1 MKSLRLLKNFGQKS
15 IHWSALMKQVIKR
28 IEYGLKVL
36 LYKGIFQML
45 FRNKPFTTTLDAQQV
60 ERILI
65 LRRDM
70 FGDMVITTALFKAI
84 QDLNPNIKLD
94 VIASQKGEQVIRHNP
109 RLSSIWIHDKSLL
122 GFWKMILEA
131 RKYRYDAVIC
141 LSISGLTK
149 DGLIANLIAR
159 TAPKFTIRQPKPHSL
174 YQILFNKEVEAN
186 HLKEPLWLSQKRV
199 LDALFGVEYPE
210 ENLTQELYPSPAAE
224 KRVEEFLS
232 QNRLEKKKYV
242 VVNLSARLWYRRWG
256 RANFVAYLREMIY
269 RYADLKFVI
278 TATPDEHELV
288 WGIMDDVRDEHLFRI
303 PNEFGLEEIMLLTKH
318 ALLLVSPDTAN
329 VHIAATYKTPSVIL
343 CTPLSSN
350 VMWIPLHNRHISIYT
365 PTPEPITSIT
375 PEQVIQASETL
386 LREIGIEPKPFEP
399 NAPIDDTLRLPH
411 ALSGLNDAKH
421 SRKSTRLRHTIQ
433 HVRSAVYRWLFG
445 NTPTTRKLNPHKVK
459 RVLIVRNDVLGD
471 MIVSTPIFNAI
482 KAINPAIEID
492 VVASPQ
498 NVSIIENDSRLSHII
513 IYENTWRFWFNL
525 WKLGRKRRYDVVL
538 SLIFGT
544 PQTQGFI
551 ANIASSRETLKLSVQ
566 RQAKYECFF
575 SRTVRVP
582 QEAHISE
589 QWLCVALD
597 AFELNGQ
604 SPSCHITLELHS
616 QPLVEAFLKEKG
628 IDEKKF
634 IVINLSAGKNA
645 VKRWTQAKY
654 GELIDWLS
662 EKLPYSVVLSCAPN
676 EVELMDELAC
686 GRNAV
691 CFYPTSDVR
700 DVADLIR
707 RATLLITPDTGVVH
721 LASATKTPVIA
732 LYSRW
737 VGGEVHRIWTPY
749 QTPHKILIAP
759 RRLPVSFIEVA
770 EVKHAILSLLSEL
783 NLNTQH
789 RTTLAQS

>member
-1 MKSLRLLKNFGQKS
+1 
-15 IHWSALMKQVIKR
+15 MKQVIKR

-36 LYKGIFQML
+36 LYKGVFQAL
-45 FRNKPFTTTLDAQQV
+45 FRNKPFTKTLDAQQV

-70 FGDMVITTALFKAI
+70 FGDMVITTALFNAI
-84 QDLNPNIKLD
+84 QTLNPNIKLD

-159 TAPKFTIRQPKPHSL
+159 TAPKLTIRQPKSHNL
-174 YQILFNKEVEAN
+174 YQILFNKEVDAN

-350 VMWIPLHNRHISIYT
+350 VMWTPLHNRHISIYT

-482 KAINPAIEID
+482 KALNPAIEID

-582 QEAHISE
+582 QDAHISE

-628 IDEKKF
+628 IEEKKF
-634 IVINLSAGKNA
+634 ILINLSAGKNA

-676 EVELMDELAC
+676 ELDFMNDLAQS
-686 GRNAV
+686 RNAV
-691 CFYPTSDVR
+691 CFYPTRDVR
-700 DVADLIR
+700 DIADLIR

>member
-1 MKSLRLLKNFGQKS
+1 
-15 IHWSALMKQVIKR
+15 MKQVIKR

-36 LYKGIFQML
+36 LYKGIFQAL
-45 FRNKPFTTTLDAQQV
+45 FRNKPFTETLDAQKV

-109 RLSSIWIHDKSLL
+109 RLSSIWIHDKSLF
-122 GFWKMILEA
+122 GFWKMIFAA
-131 RKYRYDAVIC
+131 RKHRYDAVIC

-159 TAPKFTIRQPKPHSL
+159 TAPKLTIRQPKAHNL
-174 YQILFNKEVEAN
+174 YQILFNKEVDAN
-186 HLKEPLWLSQKRV
+186 HLKEPLWMSQKRV
-199 LDALFGVEYPE
+199 IDALFGIEYPE
-210 ENLTQELYPSPAAE
+210 EKLTQELYPSPVAE
-224 KRVEEFLS
+224 KRVEEFLAR
-232 QNRLEKKKYV
+232 NGLEKNQYV
-242 VVNLSARLWYRRWG
+242 AVNLSARMWYRRWG

-303 PNEFGLEEIMLLTKH
+303 PSEFGLEEIMLLTKH

-350 VMWIPLHNRHISIYT
+350 VMWTPLHTRHISLYT

-375 PEQVIQASETL
+375 PEQVIHASETL
-386 LREIGIEPKPFEP
+386 LRDIGIEPKPFEP
-399 NAPIDDTLRLPH
+399 NAPFDDTTRLPN
-411 ALSGLNDAKH
+411 ALSGLTDAKANRTPPRVKH
-421 SRKSTRLRHTIQ
+421 MTQ
-433 HVRSAVYRWLFG
+433 QVRSAFYRWLFG
-445 NTPTTRKLNPHKVK
+445 NTPTMRKLNPHDVK
-459 RVLIVRNDVLGD
+459 RVLVVRNDVLGD

-482 KAINPAIEID
+482 KTLNPAIEID
-492 VVASPQ
+492 VVASSQ
-498 NVSIIENDSRLSHII
+498 NVGIIKNDSRLSHII
-513 IYENTWRFWFNL
+513 VYENTWRFWFNF
-525 WKLGRKRRYDVVL
+525 WKLGCKRHYDAVF

-551 ANIASSRETLKLSVQ
+551 ANIASSKKTLKLSVQ

-582 QEAHISE
+582 QDAHISE

-604 SPSCHITLELHS
+604 PPQCNITLELPS
-616 QPLVEAFLKEKG
+616 QPVVETFLKEKG
-628 IDEKKF
+628 IEEKKF
-634 IVINLSAGKNA
+634 IVVNLSAGKNA
-645 VKRWTQAKY
+645 VKRWTHAKY

-662 EKLPYSVVLSCAPN
+662 EKLPYAVVLSCAPN
-676 EVELMDELAC
+676 EIDFMNNLAQS
-686 GRNAV
+686 RNAV

-759 RRLPVSFIEVA
+759 RRLPVSFIEVS
-770 EVKHAILSLLSEL
+770 EVKRAILSLLSEL
-783 NLNTQH
+783 NLNTE
-789 RTTLAQS
+789 RRITLAQP

>member
-1 MKSLRLLKNFGQKS
+1 
-15 IHWSALMKQVIKR
+15 MKQVIKR

-36 LYKGIFQML
+36 LYKGVFQAL
-45 FRNKPFTTTLDAQQV
+45 FRNKPFTKTLDAQQV

-70 FGDMVITTALFKAI
+70 FGDMVITTALFNAI
-84 QDLNPNIKLD
+84 QTLNPNIKLD

-159 TAPKFTIRQPKPHSL
+159 TAPKLTIRQPKSHNL
-174 YQILFNKEVEAN
+174 YQILFNKEVDAN

-350 VMWIPLHNRHISIYT
+350 VMWTPLHNRHISIYT

-482 KAINPAIEID
+482 KALNPAIEID

-582 QEAHISE
+582 QDAHISE

-628 IDEKKF
+628 IEEKKF
-634 IVINLSAGKNA
+634 ILINLSAGKNA

-676 EVELMDELAC
+676 ELDFMNDLAQS
-686 GRNAV
+686 RNAV
-691 CFYPTSDVR
+691 CFYPTRDVR
-700 DVADLIR
+700 DIADLIR

-737 VGGEVHRIWTPY
+737 VGGNVHRIWTPY

>member
-1 MKSLRLLKNFGQKS
+1 
-15 IHWSALMKQVIKR
+15 
-28 IEYGLKVL
+28 
-36 LYKGIFQML
+36 
-45 FRNKPFTTTLDAQQV
+45 
-60 ERILI
+60 
-65 LRRDM
+65 
-70 FGDMVITTALFKAI
+70 
-84 QDLNPNIKLD
+84 
-94 VIASQKGEQVIRHNP
+94 
-109 RLSSIWIHDKSLL
+109 
-122 GFWKMILEA
+122 
-131 RKYRYDAVIC
+131 
-141 LSISGLTK
+141 
-149 DGLIANLIAR
+149 
-159 TAPKFTIRQPKPHSL
+159 
-174 YQILFNKEVEAN
+174 
-186 HLKEPLWLSQKRV
+186 
-199 LDALFGVEYPE
+199 
-210 ENLTQELYPSPAAE
+210 
-224 KRVEEFLS
+224 
-232 QNRLEKKKYV
+232 
-242 VVNLSARLWYRRWG
+242 
-256 RANFVAYLREMIY
+256 
-269 RYADLKFVI
+269 
-278 TATPDEHELV
+278 
-288 WGIMDDVRDEHLFRI
+288 
-303 PNEFGLEEIMLLTKH
+303 
-318 ALLLVSPDTAN
+318 
-329 VHIAATYKTPSVIL
+329 
-343 CTPLSSN
+343 
-350 VMWIPLHNRHISIYT
+350 
-365 PTPEPITSIT
+365 
-375 PEQVIQASETL
+375 
-386 LREIGIEPKPFEP
+386 
-399 NAPIDDTLRLPH
+399 
-411 ALSGLNDAKH
+411 
-421 SRKSTRLRHTIQ
+421 
-433 HVRSAVYRWLFG
+433 VRSAVYRWLFG

-482 KAINPAIEID
+482 KALNPAIEID

-582 QEAHISE
+582 QDAHISE

-628 IDEKKF
+628 IEEKKF
-634 IVINLSAGKNA
+634 ILINLSAGKNA

-676 EVELMDELAC
+676 ELDFMNDLAQS
-686 GRNAV
+686 RNAV
-691 CFYPTSDVR
+691 CFYPTRDVR
-700 DVADLIR
+700 DIADLIR

>member
-1 MKSLRLLKNFGQKS
+1 
-15 IHWSALMKQVIKR
+15 MKQVIKR

-36 LYKGIFQML
+36 LYKGVFQAL
-45 FRNKPFTTTLDAQQV
+45 FRNKPFTKTLDAQQV

-70 FGDMVITTALFKAI
+70 FGDMVITTALFNAI
-84 QDLNPNIKLD
+84 QTLNPNIKLD

-109 RLSSIWIHDKSLL
+109 RLSAIWIHDKSLF

-131 RKYRYDAVIC
+131 RKHRYDAVIC

-159 TAPKFTIRQPKPHSL
+159 TAPKLTIRQPKSHNL

-350 VMWIPLHNRHISIYT
+350 VMWTPLHNRHISIYT

-482 KAINPAIEID
+482 KALNPAIEID

-582 QEAHISE
+582 QDAHISE

-628 IDEKKF
+628 IEEKKF
-634 IVINLSAGKNA
+634 ILINLSAGKNA

-676 EVELMDELAC
+676 ELDFMNDLAQS
-686 GRNAV
+686 RNAV
-691 CFYPTSDVR
+691 CFYPTRDVR
-700 DVADLIR
+700 DIADLIR

-737 VGGEVHRIWTPY
+737 VGGNVHRIWTPY

-770 EVKHAILSLLSEL
+770 EVKHAVLSLLSEL
-783 NLNTQH
+783 HLNTEH

>member
-1 MKSLRLLKNFGQKS
+1 MPLKNFGQKS

-109 RLSSIWIHDKSLL
+109 RLSAIWIHDKSLF

-131 RKYRYDAVIC
+131 RKHCYDAVIC

-159 TAPKFTIRQPKPHSL
+159 TAPKLTIRQPKSHNL
-174 YQILFNKEVEAN
+174 YQILFNKEVDAN

-199 LDALFGVEYPE
+199 LDALFGIEYPE
-210 ENLTQELYPSPAAE
+210 EKLTQELYPSPVAE
-224 KRVEEFLS
+224 KRVEEFLA

-242 VVNLSARLWYRRWG
+242 AVNLSARVWYRRWG

-269 RYADLKFVI
+269 RYADLKFVL
-278 TATPDEHELV
+278 TATPDEEELV
-288 WGIMDDVRDEHLFRI
+288 WGIMDDVRDEHLFRT
-303 PNEFGLEEIMLLTKH
+303 PSEFGLDEVMLLTKH
-318 ALLLVSPDTAN
+318 ALMLVSPDTAN

-350 VMWIPLHNRHISIYT
+350 VMWIPLHNRHISLYT

-375 PEQVIQASETL
+375 PAEVLQASETL
-386 LREIGIEPKPFEP
+386 LREIGIEPKQFEP
-399 NAPIDDTLRLPH
+399 NAPFDDTIRLPN
-411 ALSGLNDAKH
+411 ALSGLTDAKAN
-421 SRKSTRLRHTIQ
+421 RTPTGLKHTIQ
-433 HVRSAVYRWLFG
+433 QARSGFYRWLFG
-445 NTPTTRKLNPHKVK
+445 NTPTTRKLNPNNIK
-459 RVLIVRNDVLGD
+459 RVLVVRNDVLGD

-482 KAINPAIEID
+482 KVLNPAIEID

-498 NVSIIENDSRLSHII
+498 NVGIIKNDSRLSRII
-513 IYENTWRFWFNL
+513 VYENTWRFWLNF
-525 WKLGRKRRYDVVL
+525 WKLGRKRQYDAVF

-544 PQTQGFI
+544 PQTQGFL
-551 ANIASSRETLKLSVQ
+551 ANLAASKKTLKLSVQ

-597 AFELNGQ
+597 AFEINGE
-604 SPSCHITLELHS
+604 PPPCTLTLELQV

-759 RRLPVSFIEVA
+759 RRLPVSFIDVA
-770 EVKHAILSLLSEL
+770 EVQHAILSLLSEL
-783 NLNTQH
+783 NLNINQ
-789 RTTLAQS
+789 RTILAQS